1 MEGLYEE
8 GISELISMKRQ
19 NIQGEAFQARKEYS
33 LKEGGPWH
41 VLVNEET
48 GGQSAEWSER
58 GREGRGGERGGG
70 GHILQGPENREKD
83 FGLHPKSC

>member
-19 NIQGEAFQARKEYS
+19 NIQGEAFQAKKEYS

-41 VLVNEET
+41 VLVT
-48 GGQSAEWSER
+48 
-58 GREGRGGERGGG
+58 
-70 GHILQGPENREKD
+70 
-83 FGLHPKSC
+83 